1 MLCQS
6 SNYLRWYAKQSQ
18 MSSQIFGGVTMNNQT
33 KCIDS
38 HGGRCVSQRRRG
50 LGFSDLHSFNLVVLA
65 KQCRQMIQNH
75 MIPYVHVSYMINTI
89 RMEIFCVGERSN
101 FKIFLRTRKIMVMHS
116 NERGECRLHTLVDRK
131 RKR

>member
-50 LGFSDLHSFNLVVLA
+50 LGFSDLHSFNLAMLA
-65 KQCRQMIQNH
+65 KQCRGMIQNH
-75 MIPYVHVSYMINTI
+75 DSLCA
-89 RMEIFCVGERSN
+89 CVLHDKYYPDGNILEVGTKNDYHIHGKVLLREFRH
-101 FKIFLRTRKIMVMHS
+101 FKTVTF
-116 NERGECRLHTLVDRK
+116 GECERDPK
-131 RKR
+131 